1 MTKMKP
7 KLQRIEKRNLTDDIQ
22 NQELYCGLYDNDVI
36 EDSVKFINGKIEEC
50 HFKGIDFKMITLKNL
65 ELIDVCFEDCDLSN
79 KEFST
84 NAFTRV
90 TFKRCKLLG
99 INLSAMSLK
108 NVYFENC
115 NLRYSSMNQTK
126 MHQCSFEDCDLNEA
140 YLVEDKLIST
150 ELKECSLNKI
160 ELRKTSLNS
169 MDISTCEVRGIHTD
183 FESIRGAY
191 IGEYQALDFISL
203 LGLRLK

>member
-1 MTKMKP
+1 MIKMKP
-7 KLQRIEKRNLTDDIQ
+7 KLQRIEKRNLLEDIQ
-22 NQELYCGLYDNDVI
+22 NQELYCGLYETDSI
-36 EDSVKFINGKIEEC
+36 EDTIRYTKGKIEEC

-99 INLSAMSLK
+99 INLSAMALK
-108 NVYFENC
+108 NVYFEEC
-115 NLRYSSMNQTK
+115 NLRYLSLIQTK
-126 MHQCSFEDCDLNEA
+126 MTQCSFEDSDLTEA
-140 YLVEDKLIST
+140 YFSEDKLVST

-160 ELRKTSLNS
+160 ELRRTSLNS
-169 MDISTCEVRGIHTD
+169 MDISTCEVRGIRTD

-191 IGEYQALDFISL
+191 IAEYQAIDFISL